1 MADTWCKRAEHELI
15 LRSFN
20 NEVEAAL
27 CCKSQ
32 NPVSLFDKG
41 ALQKVK
47 EDLKNGIKNTHC
59 TVCWLHESKGIQ
71 SWRIIGNLSRIN
83 DKTIEVYLDNTCD
96 QACIY
101 CSPKYSSKWS
111 QEVNHASIIDKSFL
125 KTVLN
130 DNTFVETKKQ
140 NNITLILDQLVDIGE
155 HSKPDVAYQIILLGG
170 EPLLSPYLKK
180 NVIDDIISAFYL
192 KTNVDRKLKII
203 IVTNGNTPDLLMDRT
218 LLVINESLEKY
229 KNLKFTINLSMEATD
244 NIAEFVRHGVSW
256 KQFIK
261 NYKKYLDNGV
271 EVGFSM
277 TLNNVTFMNTPT
289 FLKEMIELAKNS
301 NGWRKRTFFK
311 VNVAQYPKFL
321 SIALLPE
328 SYRYIFNECKQI
340 IQNNKEYIL
349 DNVFFNQ
356 FFQDLSFAEDL
367 FSSEVEKQKH
377 VSIALN
383 YFEYLKRTR
392 GTNLLDV
399 NPDLHQ
405 YLKENL

>member
-59 TVCWLHESKGIQ
+59 TVCWFHESKGIQ